1 MRILRRSLLDDSRTV
16 RWDYWGLI
24 NDPKQALW
32 VQWCP
37 QRCGV
42 RWFVVNEQDVRDLD
56 FLVVC
61 TVEEYGRR
69 HLMETDA
76 VLKLFDAHGAIGK
89 LRSQYAVLHTLDP
102 DESCDF
108 VEGVLRHGAGM

>member
-1 MRILRRSLLDDSRTV
+1 
-16 RWDYWGLI
+16 
-24 NDPKQALW
+24 
-32 VQWCP
+32 
-37 QRCGV
+37 
-42 RWFVVNEQDVRDLD
+42 
-56 FLVVC
+56 
-61 TVEEYGRR
+61 
-69 HLMETDA
+69 METDA